1 MASSSSNTDLEVL
14 SAAWRDFQNR
24 TSVKFCTIATE
35 RHYQA
40 MVKVLDELVDE
51 IGDRESHPMMGL
63 LDIVSFFVL
72 DYEERTTEIP
82 GTEASGA

>member
-1 MASSSSNTDLEVL
+1 MAMAPPSSNTELEVL
-14 SAAWRDFQNR
+14 AAAWRDFQNR

-40 MVKVLDELVDE
+40 MVNVLDELVDE

-63 LDIVSFFVL
+63 LDIVSFFVH
-72 DYEERTTEIP
+72 DYEERTRD
-82 GTEASGA
+82 SGD